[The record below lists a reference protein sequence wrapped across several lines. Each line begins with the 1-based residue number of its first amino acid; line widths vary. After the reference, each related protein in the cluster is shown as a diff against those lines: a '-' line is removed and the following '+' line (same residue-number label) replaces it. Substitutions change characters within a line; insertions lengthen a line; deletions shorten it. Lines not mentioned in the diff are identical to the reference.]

1 MMTQRRRK
9 KSEKRKTTEQV
20 ERVRKKKKTSSS
32 KKQIDNRRRQRSVKP
47 VKKTGKRKSVQ
58 QSQKGKKKP
67 RKKSVRRKKQSVKVF
82 LLEVGITLLLFTA
95 VVFILSKV
103 TFTTIKVE
111 GYSMTEQLND
121 GDRLFV
127 NRMKKPKQL
136 DLVVF
141 KDSKG
146 EILVRRVIGTPGD
159 RLYYKDDQLYINEEQ
174 KLERYLENAVSVAKQ
189 GGMKTTEDF
198 TLMQLTGKNSV
209 PENKYFVLGDN
220 RQYATDSRYFGFID
234 QKNIVGVVEFR
245 FFPFH
250 TLAGF

>member
-1 MMTQRRRK
+1 M
-9 KSEKRKTTEQV
+9 
-20 ERVRKKKKTSSS
+20 
-32 KKQIDNRRRQRSVKP
+32 
-47 VKKTGKRKSVQ
+47 
-58 QSQKGKKKP
+58 
-67 RKKSVRRKKQSVKVF
+67 KVF